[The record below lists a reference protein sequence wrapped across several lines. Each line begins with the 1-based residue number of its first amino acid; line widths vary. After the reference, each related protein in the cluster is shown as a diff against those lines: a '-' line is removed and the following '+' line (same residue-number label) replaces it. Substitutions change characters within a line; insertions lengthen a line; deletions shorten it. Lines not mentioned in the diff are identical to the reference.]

1 MQRVADHSGRT
12 TFLSYYSSASE
23 TIRANYSNAI
33 ALHSSTAAS
42 HDTAALGSR

>member
-33 ALHSSTAAS
+33 ALRGSTAAS